1 MTPAPAP
8 TAAPFTPPPGPS
20 STDRPSRTLDPGQV
34 EKWALAYLRHAPL
47 SLCLREL
54 NRLLAMQLVEHE
66 LGAPS
71 GPVLDVGCGDGFW
84 WTQKGDGGREVFGLD
99 ISSRE
104 IHLAQQHITAQLA
117 DVSEGV
123 PFREKFAQIIGN
135 CSLEHVREIDAA
147 LRNLRGSARDDGRLV
162 MFVPTPQWA
171 FQGAIQ
177 RLLLQR
183 APRLA
188 MTMSGALN
196 GFFQHWHLY
205 SLPVWTQLLAA
216 AGWQVTWAGGL
227 GSRRSEFLYR
237 AFLPPAFAGFLA
249 KKATG
254 EYPSRLLR
262 HVPDAALRPLAKLVA
277 WAVDEPLVPA
287 ESRWAYEYVLVASPT
302 AAPRTAPVEQK

>member
-1 MTPAPAP
+1 MTSTTPSTSLPP
-8 TAAPFTPPPGPS
+8 TPGPRH
-20 STDRPSRTLDPGQV
+20 TDRPSRSLDPGQV
-34 EKWALAYLRHAPL
+34 EAWALAYLRHAPL

-54 NRLLAMQLVEHE
+54 NRLLAMHLVDAE
-66 LGAPS
+66 LGTPA

-84 WTQKGDGGREVFGLD
+84 WTQRDAGGREVYGLD
-99 ISSRE
+99 ISARE
-104 IHLAQQHITAQLA
+104 IDLARRHIRAELA
-117 DVSEGV
+117 DVSSGV
-123 PFREKFAQIIGN
+123 PFEPKFGQIIGN

-147 LRNLRGSARDDGRLV
+147 LRNLRDAARPDARLV

-171 FQGAIQ
+171 FQGA
-177 RLLLQR
+177 LQR
-183 APRLA
+183 ALLDHAPRLA

-216 AGWQVTWAGGL
+216 AGWQVSWAGGL

-237 AFLPPAFAGFLA
+237 AFLPPAFVGFLA
-249 KKATG
+249 KKLTG

-277 WAVDEPLVPA
+277 WAVDAPLVDADSP
-287 ESRWAYEYVLVASPT
+287 WAYEYALVATPT
-302 AAPRTAPVEQK
+302 SRPLTRPVVQP